1 MDNFKKN
8 KNNQNGTNPNG
19 FYTVLKKMYCNEI
32 ESLLLYN
39 HAQNEAH
46 T

>member
-1 MDNFKKN
+1 ME
-8 KNNQNGTNPNG
+8 GTLMALHG
-19 FYTVLKKMYCNEI
+19 IEKLYCNEI
-32 ESLLLYN
+32 ESLLSYN